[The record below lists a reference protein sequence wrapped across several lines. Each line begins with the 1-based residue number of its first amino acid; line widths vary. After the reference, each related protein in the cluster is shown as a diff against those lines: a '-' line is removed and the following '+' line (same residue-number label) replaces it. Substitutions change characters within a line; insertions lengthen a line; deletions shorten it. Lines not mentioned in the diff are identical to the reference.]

1 LYKLAIGYENDL
13 SEQFYS
19 AFSPRSA
26 LFWSHVFF
34 AKQSVRS
41 NQQLEAIQRT
51 SNSLLGEKA
60 RGFFIFPFSFFRANF
75 DCVILNK
82 KIVASLKDPIKEV
95 AKSLERIKDDV
106 HELART
112 LEYLADKVEDLEKEK
127 KE

>member
-1 LYKLAIGYENDL
+1 MPKGAKNSTKNISKGERSSRFDEKAGFCFGVDNLALTDFSELYKLAIGYENDL

-60 RGFFIFPFSFFRANF
+60 RGFFYLSFFLF
-75 DCVILNK
+75 PC
-82 KIVASLKDPIKEV
+82 
-95 AKSLERIKDDV
+95 
-106 HELART
+106 
-112 LEYLADKVEDLEKEK
+112 
-127 KE
+127 

>member
-1 LYKLAIGYENDL
+1 MTDFRESGKLAVGYEDDL

-41 NQQLEAIQRT
+41 NQQLEAIQRI

-60 RGFFIFPFSFFRANF
+60 RGFLF
-75 DCVILNK
+75 K
-82 KIVASLKDPIKEV
+82 KGRPASLPFF
-95 AKSLERIKDDV
+95 
-106 HELART
+106 HFPC
-112 LEYLADKVEDLEKEK
+112 
-127 KE
+127 